1 VPRLRYIEES
11 EIGPAARQLMEYAET
26 TGTPDKRVVSIFTRT
41 QTGTW
46 VIDAWVKLCFEGV
59 LPNRLKEMCRIRI
72 SELHH
77 CGYCSTVRSKVAQ
90 AEGLTEE
97 MVSELW
103 NSETSDKFTPREKA
117 ALRLA
122 TKFKESDDAIDD
134 DALFDDLKAH
144 FSEEEIIE
152 LGILCALTDGLG
164 KFTRALNLVTWEE
177 ACEIN
182 PSLRHRGEPVTV
194 AQP

>member
-1 VPRLRYIEES
+1 MPRLRYIEDN
-11 EIGPAARQLMEYAET
+11 EISPEAQALMDYAET

-41 QTGTW
+41 PTGTW
-46 VIDAWVKLCFEGV
+46 VMDAWIKLCFEGV

-77 CGYCSTVRSKVAQ
+77 CGYCSTVRSRVAQ

-97 MVSELW
+97 MIAELW
-103 NSETSDKFTPREKA
+103 NSESSDKFTPREKA

-122 TKFKESDDAIDD
+122 TKFKESEDALDDE
-134 DALFDDLKAH
+134 ALFDDLKTH

-152 LGILCALTDGLG
+152 LGLLCALTDGLG
-164 KFTRALNLVTWEE
+164 KFTRALSVVTWDE
-177 ACEIN
+177 ACSLN
-182 PSLRHRGEPVTV
+182 PSLRERGEPVAV
-194 AQP
+194 SNP

>member
-1 VPRLRYIEES
+1 MPRLRYIEED
-11 EIGPAARQLMEYAET
+11 EIGPAARELMEYAER

-41 QTGTW
+41 ETGSW
-46 VIDAWVKLCFEGV
+46 VMDAWIKLCFEGV

-97 MVSELW
+97 MIAELW
-103 NSETSDKFTPREKA
+103 NFETSDQFSAREKA

-134 DALFDDLKAH
+134 DALFDELKVH

-152 LGILCALTDGLG
+152 LGLLCALTDGLG
-164 KFTRALNLVTWEE
+164 KFTRAINLVTWAE

-182 PSLRHRGEPVTV
+182 PSLRERGDALAV
-194 AQP
+194 AKP